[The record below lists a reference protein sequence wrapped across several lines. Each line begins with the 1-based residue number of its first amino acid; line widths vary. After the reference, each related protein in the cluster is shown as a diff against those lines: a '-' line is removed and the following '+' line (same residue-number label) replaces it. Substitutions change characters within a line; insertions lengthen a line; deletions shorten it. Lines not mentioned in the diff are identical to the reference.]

1 MITDEMINNLAVSR
15 EQFKEVMMET
25 IRRSKHLTTPKQ
37 IAMEKIKCGIG
48 TAEDASIVLGHEM
61 VTAKQERQQ

>member
-15 EQFKEVMMET
+15 EQFNEVMMET
-25 IRRSKHLTTPKQ
+25 IRRSKHLKTPKQ

-48 TAEDASIVLGHEM
+48 TDEDASIVLGHEM
-61 VTAKQERQQ
+61 VTAKQERQ

>member
-1 MITDEMINNLAVSR
+1 MITDEMINNLAVSK
-15 EQFKEVMMET
+15 EQYNETLLET
-25 IRRSKHLTTPKQ
+25 IRRSKHLKTPKQ

-61 VTAKQERQQ
+61 ITAEWNRK

>member
-15 EQFKEVMMET
+15 EQYNETLLET
-25 IRRSKHLTTPKQ
+25 IRRSKHLKTPKQ
-37 IAMEKIKCGIG
+37 IAIEKIKCGIG

-61 VTAKQERQQ
+61 VTAKQERQ